1 MTKQPQ
7 REVEEVFSPFCA
19 SADVPHIRG
28 FRLICLSPVAEPS
41 AAMQARRPRLL
52 VLNCSGKLF
61 TDAKLET
68 KSLREKGKKKKVMD
82 GTFS

>member
-1 MTKQPQ
+1 MTKQLQ
-7 REVEEVFSPFCA
+7 RKVEEGFSPFCA
-19 SADVPHIRG
+19 SADVPCIHG
-28 FRLICLSPVAEPS
+28 FRLICVSPVAEPS
-41 AAMQARRPRLL
+41 AATQARRPRLL

-68 KSLREKGKKKKVMD
+68 KSLREKGEKKVMD